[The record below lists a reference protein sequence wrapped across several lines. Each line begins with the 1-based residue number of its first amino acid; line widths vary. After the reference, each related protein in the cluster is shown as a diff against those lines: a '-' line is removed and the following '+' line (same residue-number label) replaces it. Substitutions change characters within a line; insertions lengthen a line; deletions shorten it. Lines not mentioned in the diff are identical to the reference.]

1 VILLL
6 PTGLWALLHLYQGV
20 GPAVTIFCLGLVYA
34 AYFQAT
40 RRLWPLV
47 VAHCL
52 FDLTQL
58 TLILLTRS

>member
-1 VILLL
+1 
-6 PTGLWALLHLYQGV
+6 V

-34 AYFQAT
+34 AYFHAT

-47 VAHCL
+47 VAHAL